1 VKNSEHTC
9 KKYCLMSKNKNLEK
23 KRVRKKSAKDRDQVT
38 RDTIDFSEFS
48 VIFKS
53 REGTQ

>member
-1 VKNSEHTC
+1 
-9 KKYCLMSKNKNLEK
+9 MSKNKNLEK